1 MTGWLD
7 RVDDL
12 LYDGETVVERVA
24 VDDGGVVVTTHRV
37 LSFTPERDG
46 ANFRYVDRPNV
57 TGVSASAS
65 GEFGFLQQALKAIV
79 VGVVLLIAGQT
90 VSFDSLVAGVTIDSS
105 AAQVGMGGMLGMLS
119 SFLQLMAQL
128 DELMTMFGALAV
140 ILAMVIFAV
149 YLLTR
154 DRVLVIA
161 VAGGDDILVPA
172 PKETA
177 EAAAVELESALFEGG
192 AAPESDPLDAE
203 PADAGFKSDD
213 PL

>member
-37 LSFTPERDG
+37 LAFTPDREG

-57 TGVSASAS
+57 TGVSAAAS
-65 GEFGFLQQALKAIV
+65 GEFGFLRQALKAIV
-79 VGVVLLIAGQT
+79 VGVVLLAAGQT

-128 DELMTMFGALAV
+128 DELMTTFGALA
-140 ILAMVIFAV
+140 LAFGALVLGV
-149 YLLTR
+149 YLWTR
-154 DRVLVIA
+154 EHELVVA
-161 VAGGDDILVPA
+161 VAGDDEDLRLPA
-172 PKETA
+172 
-177 EAAAVELESALFEGG
+177 
-192 AAPESDPLDAE
+192 
-203 PADAGFKSDD
+203 PADAEDVAQQLEQAIL
-213 PL
+213 PE